1 MKKPFKKAV
10 AVLLAVLMC
19 AFSVP
24 FTALAAPGDY
34 EPDIELQFGTF
45 HADDATDW
53 RDYNSNAAGKTFTVC
68 GPFDVPLDYNA
79 KAGTLTLSK
88 AKTDTAIAS
97 YPELGFA
104 NLDAD
109 YTYGVGDYFVATAC
123 LDDVSELL
131 ALSARL
137 KYSDNIEPAG
147 YYSYSAGRKTA
158 YALGTVSEAA
168 AKKGTFV
175 TGGYKEVADFS
186 SCTFYNLDQ
195 ENGDAIVDYG
205 YGYVMDVYGVTPDG
219 ATVDIS
225 SLTNQYFCNPETGD
239 LSAGYTY
246 TGRAIIASY
255 VFKITGEG
263 PITFECA
270 DPYNTTGY
278 GTNGNLDFGGGYYA
292 ANDVDGANLQTT
304 TTVAPMYWDGKKG
317 ASCTATYREGL
328 IEAPGSAK
336 MKFFGVQPNR
346 QTPPSTTEYTVTFK
360 YADHSVASQATYA
373 EGTAAADVVVPTNTA
388 ASQDAAN
395 HYTYA
400 WPAVADVTA
409 DATYE
414 EVKTTTP
421 HSYTS
426 EVTKEATC
434 GEDGVRTYTC
444 TVGSEPHSY
453 TEPIPATNNH
463 TAGTPVETVIQA
475 ATCGAEGSKKVV
487 TKCSVCDTVMSEE
500 TVAIPATGKHTWDA
514 GRVTKEPTETETG
527 IMTYECTVCHQTKTE
542 DIPVKEHVHKYSAV
556 VTAPTCT
563 QRGYT
568 TYTCACSDSYV
579 SDYVDAL
586 GHNFD
591 TNGDG
596 TVDEKDGVVTTAAK
610 CEEDGVRTYTC
621 TRNCGETGYTYTEA
635 IPATGHT
642 PGEEV
647 VTIIKEAK
655 CTEKGEKNTTV
666 KCTECN
672 KVLSSVNEE
681 IEKLGHNFVKG
692 ETVAPTIRAE
702 GYTLYECSR
711 CDATDKRDI
720 VPALGVNVTVA
731 ATDLGE
737 VTGLATGVN
746 NVAYGTEYTLT
757 ATALDGAQFDGW
769 EINGK
774 IVSTDATYTSTAVN
788 DVTITPLFS
797 EVSQN
802 TITVK
807 FADPYGNVF
816 ATFTGTPE
824 EVAAAVAASTPV
836 APVMDGYTFVGWS
849 QDITSFTES
858 TTVVAKYE
866 VSAQGYTV
874 TTSGTLTLPADVTN
888 GAIPYDTAVTVYAE
902 GATAWVVDGV
912 KVGYGDTYTFFVGSD
927 ITIEPVFDAVTA
939 VPTVNIVSANQISGS
954 HKVSFLA
961 TRNVPD
967 GYVLVNAGFVYG
979 KNLTDADLD
988 LDNVGK
994 NGAAAEAGVVKVA
1007 YASKT
1012 GADQF
1017 ALNYGITAQVGTAS
1031 AKAFV
1036 VVKKGATTS
1045 VIYSDAQLF
1054 TY

>member
-34 EPDIELQFGTF
+34 APDIDLQFGTF

-53 RDYNSNAAGKTFTVC
+53 RDYNSNAAGKTFDLC
-68 GPFDVPLDYNA
+68 SLKDVPLDYNA

-97 YPELGFA
+97 FPDLGFT

-109 YTYGVGDYFVATAC
+109 YTYGVGDYFVATMC
-123 LDDVSELL
+123 LDNVDTLL
-131 ALSARL
+131 AVSARI

-147 YYSYSAGRKTA
+147 YYSYSSGRKTA

-175 TGGYKEVADFS
+175 TGGYDHLAAFSADS
-186 SCTFYNLDQ
+186 LYGCKTIIDQ
-195 ENGDAIVDYG
+195 KIKDYG
-205 YGYVMDVYGVTPDG
+205 YGIVMNAFAGTPDG
-219 ATVDIS
+219 NTVDIS
-225 SLTNQYFCNPETGD
+225 SLHDDFFCNPETGD
-239 LSAGYTY
+239 LSSGYTY
-246 TGRAIIASY
+246 QGRMILMSY
-255 VFKITGEG
+255 AFKITGGG

-270 DPYNTTGY
+270 DPTNTPGY

-292 ANDVDGANLQTT
+292 ATRADTSNLETT
-304 TTVAPMYWDGKKG
+304 TTVAPMYWDGKSSKT
-317 ASCTATYREGL
+317 CTATYREGL
-328 IEAPGSAK
+328 IETPGSAK
-336 MKFFGVQPNR
+336 MTYFGVNPNR
-346 QTPPSTTEYTVTFK
+346 ETPPATTEYTVTFK
-360 YADHSVASQATYA
+360 YADGSPASQATYA
-373 EGTAAADVVVPTNTA
+373 EGTAAADVVVPANTA

-414 EVKTTTP
+414 EVKTTTA

-434 GEDGVRTYTC
+434 GEAGVRTYTC

-475 ATCGAEGSKKVV
+475 ATCGAKGSKKVV

-500 TVAIPATGKHTWDA
+500 TVDIPATNNHTWDA
-514 GRVTKEPTETETG
+514 GTVTKEPTETETG

-542 DIPVKEHVHKYSAV
+542 DIPVKEHVHSYSAV
-556 VTAPTCT
+556 VTDPTCT

-568 TYTCACSDSYV
+568 TYTCACHDSYV
-579 SDYVDAL
+579 SDYVNAL

-647 VTIIKEAK
+647 VTIIKEAT

-666 KCTECN
+666 KCTECD

-692 ETVAPTIRAE
+692 ETVAPTIREE

-731 ATDLGE
+731 AADLGE

-836 APVMDGYTFVGWS
+836 APVMDGYTFVEWS